1 MHLKLDK
8 IIGKSLHGIAI
19 QIYVILIVYLIL
31 QLLKAPQIYGSKLVD
46 KLRYIQ
52 TFFNTA
58 AVEFCSLAPSGRP
71 TPEYVK
77 FCCKIQH
84 CGSYRSLLCFI

>member
-19 QIYVILIVYLIL
+19 QMYVILIVYLIL

-52 TFFNTA
+52 TLIRQQWNFVHWLHQVVPRLNM
-58 AVEFCSLAPSGRP
+58 
-71 TPEYVK
+71 
-77 FCCKIQH
+77 
-84 CGSYRSLLCFI
+84 

>member
-8 IIGKSLHGIAI
+8 MMSKNLHGITI
-19 QIYVILIVYLIL
+19 QIYVILIVYWIL

-52 TFFNTA
+52 ILIRQQWHFVHWLHQVVPHLNM
-58 AVEFCSLAPSGRP
+58 
-71 TPEYVK
+71 
-77 FCCKIQH
+77 
-84 CGSYRSLLCFI
+84 